1 MGIDTSM
8 GFVAFPRGLTAWE
21 WYDDPNT
28 CRLFF
33 HLMLT
38 ANWEPKN
45 WHGIVVSPGSRVAS
59 VKKLA
64 EETGLT
70 IKNVR
75 TSLEKLKTTNYLA
88 IKATNKY
95 SVISIE
101 NWEIITGRDRLTG
114 KQTAN
119 KYCDISINSHK
130 DEQICGKQTASK
142 YNENSSEIIEHH
154 DDVGKQPANNRQTNG
169 NQLATT
175 KPLKQINNI
184 TSSFPL
190 PPSQQGEAPQAPAA
204 PPQPPPSLDGLETSW
219 RELGLGRRMGP
230 VVQQAMRSYLA
241 AGLEEGLIAQAMREA
256 AEHDVKA
263 TLPYIRSILDR
274 CQAQGIHTLEAWQ
287 AAHRG
292 SGAQKRVDRP
302 IPSGNNFLEDAMSRP
317 RRHKRKE

>member
-33 HLMLT
+33 HLLLT

-75 TSLEKLKTTNYLA
+75 TPLEKLKTTNYLA

-101 NWEIITGRDRLTG
+101 NWGAITGSGKLTG
-114 KQTAN
+114 N
-119 KYCDISINSHK
+119 
-130 DEQICGKQTASK
+130 
-142 YNENSSEIIEHH
+142 
-154 DDVGKQPANNRQTNG
+154 QPANNRQTNG

-204 PPQPPPSLDGLETSW
+204 PPQQQPPSLDGLETSW

-230 VVQQAMRSYLA
+230 VVQQALRAYLA
-241 AGLEEGLIAQAMREA
+241 AGLEDALIVQAMREA

-274 CQAQGIHTLEAWQ
+274 CQAQGIRTLDAWQ

-292 SGAQKRVDRP
+292 GDAKRVDRET
-302 IPSGNNFLEDAMSRP
+302 PSGSDFLADAASRP

>member
-33 HLMLT
+33 HLLLT

-88 IKATNKY
+88 IKTTNKY

-101 NWEIITGRDRLTG
+101 SWGAITGSGKLTG
-114 KQTAN
+114 N
-119 KYCDISINSHK
+119 
-130 DEQICGKQTASK
+130 
-142 YNENSSEIIEHH
+142 
-154 DDVGKQPANNRQTNG
+154 QPANNRQTNG

-190 PPSQQGEAPQAPAA
+190 PPSQQGEAPQAQAA
-204 PPQPPPSLDGLETSW
+204 PPQQLPPSLDGLETSW

-230 VVQQAMRSYLA
+230 VVQQALRAYLA
-241 AGLEEGLIAQAMREA
+241 AGLEEGLIVQAMREA

-274 CQAQGIHTLEAWQ
+274 CQAQGIRTLDAWQ

-292 SGAQKRVDRP
+292 GGGKRVDRAH
-302 IPSGNNFLEDAMSRP
+302 PSGNDFLADAAIRP